1 MSMAYIL
8 IIEDN
13 QANMQL
19 MVYLLNAFGH
29 KTFEATEGESGLAAA
44 QRELPDLILC
54 DLQMPGMDGY
64 EVARQI
70 RLKPQLKTIPLVAVT
85 AYAMVGDRDRI
96 LASGFNGYISKPID
110 PEKFVQQVEIFL
122 PPERRGSTKPSNF

>member
-1 MSMAYIL
+1 MSMARIL

-29 KTFEATEGESGLAAA
+29 KTFEAREGKSGLAAA
-44 QRELPDLILC
+44 QRELPELILC

-64 EVARQI
+64 EVAR
-70 RLKPQLKTIPLVAVT
+70 RLKLKPTLKDIHWL
-85 AYAMVGDRDRI
+85 
-96 LASGFNGYISKPID
+96 L
-110 PEKFVQQVEIFL
+110 
-122 PPERRGSTKPSNF
+122 